1 MNPDQKLKH
10 SAYYKMQSEKETSD
24 TWEYVSM
31 SPSFSLSASIFLVPS
46 FLSQKEWAENGGD
59 ILNWE

>member
-1 MNPDQKLKH
+1 
-10 SAYYKMQSEKETSD
+10 MQSEKETSD